1 VAAEKPSKSSLY
13 ESSRI
18 LADNLGVKYEITKDY
33 ASRANVP
40 PRSTL
45 AELERAHLDEAM
57 CRRRKTMRGPLATGG
72 RILRQRIAGIVRI
85 VFIAYLAL
93 AAGGCVTPIG
103 VTRVDPRTA
112 QFELTANALN
122 TDRPSSFST
131 QQLLNLD
138 LYQLFNDDP
147 KEALARLHKGL
158 APTGDED
165 RVFALAELSFL
176 YAENSEDRSYYLA
189 TTVYASAFLLP
200 GKNGTPPRPIDPR
213 ARWAVDI

>member
-1 VAAEKPSKSSLY
+1 MKNAEALD
-13 ESSRI
+13 RG
-18 LADNLGVKYEITKDY
+18 LTAV
-33 ASRANVP
+33 
-40 PRSTL
+40 
-45 AELERAHLDEAM
+45 ERCA
-57 CRRRKTMRGPLATGG
+57 KTMLRPLLTGG
-72 RILRQRIAGIVRI
+72 QILQIRIAGIVRI
-85 VFIAYLAL
+85 IFIAYLAL

-138 LYQLFNDDP
+138 LYQLFSDDP

-176 YAENSEDRSYYLA
+176 YAESSGDRSYYL
-189 TTVYASAFLLP
+189 
-200 GKNGTPPRPIDPR
+200 
-213 ARWAVDI
+213 